1 MFDQPELAQELV
13 NSFFAANESAVKEIP
28 ELNKICQD
36 AKSNLKGA
44 VDAFDQLLASLKDYR
59 VLLAIDQVNALF
71 CGTQY
76 RDQSSNPIEIKKLS
90 VLAVLKDFALTQ
102 SPNLTFLGATCKS
115 DPLIRRPLGS
125 LSTLNTIEI
134 EPFTVVEV
142 QALLNFYHS
151 IGHSFKNPSP
161 NYSQLIHFVS
171 GGIPEYLMKACNYES
186 IYTS

>member
-13 NSFFAANESAVKEIP
+13 NSFSATNAAILEDIP
-28 ELNKICQD
+28 DLNKICQD
-36 AKSNLKGA
+36 VKVNLKGA
-44 VDAFDQLLASLKDYR
+44 VDAFTRLLAFLKDYR
-59 VLLAIDQVNALF
+59 VLLAVDQVNALF

-76 RDQSSNPIEIKKLS
+76 CDQCSNPIEIEKLS
-90 VLAVLKDFALTQ
+90 VLAALKDFALTQ
-102 SPNLTFLGATCKS
+102 TPSLTFLGATCKS
-115 DPLIRRPLGS
+115 DPLIRRPLAS
-125 LSTLNTIEI
+125 LSTLTTFEI
-134 EPFTVVEV
+134 EPFNVLEV

-151 IGHSFKNPSP
+151 IGHSFKSPSP